1 MFVYLDIL
9 DMAETRINAEIR
21 KIDPEQRRFW
31 GWAYISKRADGTQ
44 VVDHSGDTIS
54 TPEARASFEKA
65 WYGYVRD
72 SGAGDD
78 MHDLRSAS
86 RLIEAVHF
94 DKAKAEA
101 MGIPEGSVPEGVWVG
116 FEAEQTPAGDQ
127 LWERVKNGDRSMIS
141 IYGRGVYA

>member
-1 MFVYLDIL
+1 MT
-9 DMAETRINAEIR
+9 ETRIVNAEIR
-21 KIDPEQRRFW
+21 KIDSEQRRFW

-44 VVDHSGDTIS
+44 VVDHSGDVIS
-54 TPEARASFEKA
+54 TPEARASLEDAFYK
-65 WYGYVRD
+65 YVRD

-86 RLIEAVHF
+86 KLIEAVHF
-94 DKAKAEA
+94 DKTKAEV
-101 MGIPEGSVPEGVWVG
+101 MGIPDDVALPEGLWVG
-116 FEAEQTPAGDQ
+116 FEALPTPAGDQ